1 MRPIPWRHVASWSC
15 NLCGKCCREYRVVL
29 KPEEWLRLV
38 DIYGPDVAE
47 VGHGKFYLRR
57 RPDGSCI
64 FLRKVGDK
72 WLCGLQD
79 MKPKACKL
87 WPFKV
92 LSWPKY
98 GRAAEA
104 YVNYMGYPLY
114 VYVDP
119 FCPGLKWGSPTP
131 AFVSTVLREAIEIA
145 LGIRTEQ
152 EHTTSKLP
160 ESLRLYRR
168 ARRVRGPGPAGPR
181 I

>member
-1 MRPIPWRHVASWSC
+1 MRPVPWRHVASWSC

-29 KPEEWLRLV
+29 KPEEWLKLV
-38 DIYGPDVAE
+38 DIYGPEVAE

-64 FLRKVGDK
+64 FLKKVGGK

-131 AFVSTVLREAIEIA
+131 AFVSTVLKETIEIA

-160 ESLRLYRR
+160 ESLRLYLR
-168 ARRVRGPGPAGPR
+168 ARRVRGLGPAGPR

>member
-1 MRPIPWRHVASWSC
+1 MVRPVPWRHVASWSC
-15 NLCGKCCREYRVVL
+15 KLCGRCCREYRVVL

-38 DIYGPDVAE
+38 EAYGPSVAE

-57 RPDGSCI
+57 RADGSCI
-64 FLRKVGDK
+64 FLVRAGGK

-104 YVNYMGYPLY
+104 RITYMGFPLY

-119 FCPGLKWGSPTP
+119 FCPGIRWGEPTP
-131 AFVSTVLREAIEIA
+131 HFVSSVLREAIEIA
-145 LGIRTEQ
+145 LGVRVEQ
-152 EHTTSKLP
+152 HHTTSKLP
-160 ESLRLYRR
+160 ESLRLYLR
-168 ARRVRGPGPAGPR
+168 ARRRGP
-181 I
+181 

>member
-1 MRPIPWRHVASWSC
+1 VRPVPWRRVASWSC

-29 KPEEWLRLV
+29 KPEEWLKLV
-38 DIYGPDVAE
+38 DIYGPEVAE

-64 FLRKVGDK
+64 FLKKVGGK

-104 YVNYMGYPLY
+104 YVNYMGCPLY

-131 AFVSTVLREAIEIA
+131 AFVSTVLKETIEIA

-160 ESLRLYRR
+160 ESLRLYLR
-168 ARRVRGPGPAGPR
+168 ARRVRGLGPAGPR

>member
-1 MRPIPWRHVASWSC
+1 MRPVPWRRVASWSC

-29 KPEEWLRLV
+29 KPEEWLKLV
-38 DIYGPDVAE
+38 DIYGPEVAE

-64 FLRKVGDK
+64 FLKKVGGK

-104 YVNYMGYPLY
+104 YVNYMGCPLY

-131 AFVSTVLREAIEIA
+131 AFVSTVLKETIEIA

-160 ESLRLYRR
+160 ESLRLYLR
-168 ARRVRGPGPAGPR
+168 ARRVRGLGPAGPR